1 MYDEFQDYLGENGII
16 NKTTCVVT
24 PAQNR
29 VAERKNCHQ
38 LEVARALMFSMGLPK
53 SYWGDAIGAVA
64 YLINRMPSSDLDYES
79 PIE

>member
-38 LEVARALMFSMGLPK
+38 LKVARALMFSMGLPK
-53 SYWGDAIGAVA
+53 LIGGM
-64 YLINRMPSSDLDYES
+64 L
-79 PIE
+79 